1 MKTLCLVMI
10 IRSDAHGLGNC
21 LESVKGL
28 VDRWIVCGS
37 GTARD
42 TRQTIEQA
50 MDGIPGDFHDL
61 EWVNF
66 GANRTRAMELAA
78 GKADYHLVLDANMV
92 VRYKRE
98 FRHELEADSYLVQ
111 EEGTADCWVERIFS
125 DRQQWR
131 YVGSVRE
138 VPLSTSPSG
147 RARLPSLRIA
157 CQEDE
162 SSRVD
167 RLSCEIELL
176 KESLERGASVPRA
189 TFYLARAYQNLGNL
203 PRAVEYY
210 EARLTMGGWDEEL
223 W

>member
-98 FRHELEADSYLVQ
+98 FRHELEERTPIWYRKRGQ
-111 EEGTADCWVERIFS
+111 QTAGLNVFLATGNNGGMWGRCARFLFLPRPAGEPGCQAS
-125 DRQQWR
+125 
-131 YVGSVRE
+131 GS
-138 VPLSTSPSG
+138 PAKKTSPAASIDF
-147 RARLPSLRIA
+147 RAK
-157 CQEDE
+157 
-162 SSRVD
+162 
-167 RLSCEIELL
+167 LSC
-176 KESLERGASVPRA
+176 
-189 TFYLARAYQNLGNL
+189 
-203 PRAVEYY
+203 
-210 EARLTMGGWDEEL
+210 
-223 W
+223 